1 MDEFG
6 KGGESLREIERI
18 LDRYGEIGRA
28 WQDSLDLEGVI
39 RHWMNFGKFEMLDNA
54 WEKLKKFK
62 RDIDRLADFWKE
74 WLDIGLILD
83 WIEGMLD
90 RYGEMVRI
98 WKDSLDNKEFGKID

>member
-1 MDEFG
+1 MLDEFG
-6 KGGESLREIERI
+6 EGGESLREIERI
-18 LDRYGEIGRA
+18 LDRYGEID
-28 WQDSLDLEGVI
+28 W
-39 RHWMNFGKFEMLDNA
+39 MLDNA

>member
-1 MDEFG
+1 M
-6 KGGESLREIERI
+6 R
-18 LDRYGEIGRA
+18 
-28 WQDSLDLEGVI
+28 
-39 RHWMNFGKFEMLDNA
+39 
-54 WEKLKKFK
+54 KFK
-62 RDIDRLADFWKE
+62 RDIDRLVDFWKE

>member
-1 MDEFG
+1 MNLG
-6 KGGESLREIERI
+6 KVVRVWERLKGSWI
-18 LDRYGEIGRA
+18 DMERLEELGRID
-28 WQDSLDLEGVI
+28 W
-39 RHWMNFGKFEMLDNA
+39 MLDNA

-98 WKDSLDNKEFGKID
+98 WKDSLDNERIWKDWWNIERLLERLIRH

>member
-1 MDEFG
+1 M
-6 KGGESLREIERI
+6 LERN
-18 LDRYGEIGRA
+18 
-28 WQDSLDLEGVI
+28 W
-39 RHWMNFGKFEMLDNA
+39 
-54 WEKLKKFK
+54 KKIK